1 MSTADNH
8 NSGEV
13 LRPHTKRDFI
23 RAGWVIAFASLMI
36 AGIGVRFFVEKET
49 IGDAI
54 LSQNQNA
61 AIMFWIIGVIF
72 LGVAIGILVKAYRGE

>member
-1 MSTADNH
+1 
-8 NSGEV
+8 
-13 LRPHTKRDFI
+13 
-23 RAGWVIAFASLMI
+23 MI